1 MLIRSDARH
10 IPLAD
15 ESVHCV
21 VTSPPYWGLRA
32 YKGNPGMI
40 GLEPTFEEHLEN
52 LVSVFREVKRVLRHD
67 GCLFL
72 NYGDAHA
79 SCQMFSHQVQLR
91 EHLTEDEYVE
101 AALALSRGMSELW
114 AEDGEGT
121 SEGSLSELLQQKEEG
136 AVHGRPAAA
145 AENAGSKQSVT
156 CQASEEAQR
165 QVGRKKSGKASLGHR
180 TSGKSM
186 RLLRR
191 DGADF
196 PVSRPHQRRR
206 APGTQE
212 TGGHD
217 ASVQTGNK
225 GGSAAKQISGPM
237 LELQR
242 RSRALGILSSL
253 VIDKSDIPAG
263 AERFFEPAS
272 NLKPKD
278 LMMMPE
284 RIAMALQADGWWLRQ
299 KIPWLKRSGM
309 PESTEDR
316 PGSSLEFVY
325 LLTKS
330 GDPLFWTHPE
340 MRGVR
345 TKPEPNYFYVNKEEG
360 IETDQAPDGWKEDDD
375 WKRRNRWKAHDYFYD
390 GYAVRMRLA
399 HDTQDRYERGRSQQH
414 KWSDGGPGDQTIAK
428 SFKHMRKQQTNGR
441 SFRNTDLMFES
452 IREPWGL
459 ITDADGNPLAI
470 DVPPKGF
477 KGAHFATFPEKLV
490 EPFIKAGTSEKGC
503 CAECGA
509 PWARDIERPTP
520 PDDVFGVA
528 KDADGAVRRNRS
540 GGVKRTS
547 GGQLQKWLE
556 SHPTETTGWK
566 PTCSHEAPKVP
577 APCLIRSW
585 AAAPFAG

>member
-1 MLIRSDARH
+1 
-10 IPLAD
+10 
-15 ESVHCV
+15 
-21 VTSPPYWGLRA
+21 
-32 YKGNPGMI
+32 MI

-52 LVSVFREVKRVLRHD
+52 LVAVFREVKRVLRHD

-242 RSRALGILSSL
+242 RSRAVGILSSL

-278 LMMMPE
+278 LMMMPA
-284 RIAMALQADGWWLRQ
+284 RVAMALQADGWWLRSEIIWH
-299 KIPWLKRSGM
+299 KPNPM
-309 PESTEDR
+309 PESVTDR
-316 PGSSLEFVY
+316 PTNAHEKVF
-325 LLTKS
+325 LLS
-330 GDPLFWTHPE
+330 
-340 MRGVR
+340 
-345 TKPEPNYFYVNKEEG
+345 
-360 IETDQAPDGWKEDDD
+360 
-375 WKRRNRWKAHDYFYD
+375 KAARYFYD
-390 GYAVRMRLA
+390 AEAVRVP
-399 HDTQDRYERGRSQQH
+399 
-414 KWSDGGPGDQTIAK
+414 GPGANSRGTGGKAK
-428 SFKHMRKQQTNGR
+428 KNKDRNDANIQGPGWERRAEANLRNVWKIPTHSFK
-441 SFRNTDLMFES
+441 E
-452 IREPWGL
+452 
-459 ITDADGNPLAI
+459 
-470 DVPPKGF
+470 
-477 KGAHFATFPEKLV
+477 AHFATFPPKLV
-490 EPFIKAGTSEKGC
+490 EPCIKAGTSEKGC

-509 PWARDIERPTP
+509 PWVRVVEKEGGYEGARRH
-520 PDDVFGVA
+520 DDLGKLGLTRGTGWKG
-528 KDADGAVRRNRS
+528 KDEAT
-540 GGVKRTS
+540 RT
-547 GGQLQKWLE
+547 
-556 SHPTETTGWK
+556 TTGWS
-566 PTCSHEAPKVP
+566 PTCDHGSDPVPCVCLDPFSGAGTVGLVAQRLQRDAVLIEISPEYAEMSRKRIHGDMPLFSDVKVEEVP
-577 APCLIRSW
+577 NKTKEDKR
-585 AAAPFAG
+585 